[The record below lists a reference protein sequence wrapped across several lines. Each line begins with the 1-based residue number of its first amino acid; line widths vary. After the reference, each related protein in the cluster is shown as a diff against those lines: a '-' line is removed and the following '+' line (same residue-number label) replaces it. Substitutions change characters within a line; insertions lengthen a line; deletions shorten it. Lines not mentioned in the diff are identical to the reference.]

1 MNVVCNFRDVREVEY
16 RAVRHFTSKIVTPQL
31 KKTSFLNPFE
41 IYITYTYHEFISSP
55 IKMQDEMRKGWRSL
69 GQNT

>member
-1 MNVVCNFRDVREVEY
+1 MAHNEYGMKKNKKPWSMNVVCNFRDVREVEY

-41 IYITYTYHEFISSP
+41 IYITYTYHEFIS
-55 IKMQDEMRKGWRSL
+55 
-69 GQNT
+69 